1 MQATGFGTHKPYL
14 PPMADEAL
22 YKGISVHSTHF
33 KNAVE
38 LREKGAKVSLDSA
51 LISHN
56 NY

>member
-1 MQATGFGTHKPYL
+1 
-14 PPMADEAL
+14 MADEAL